1 MFIKLTR
8 TDGTPV
14 WLNPEFI
21 VRIEPW
27 KKGSAVAA
35 AGDGDFEVMEDPRA
49 ILAMAGGVRVDVAGG
64 SRGAR
69 PAMGE
74 TPVAPE
80 SRQDGGSPYGRARTP
95 CAPSGESD
103 AGDANVGAPGTAATG
118 ETPVVPVESAATG
131 ETPVVPVRKT
141 RSRKKAVAEPAPNPA
156 PEATPEP
163 VPEPT
168 PEPAPEPPPAP
179 APANDL
185 FPEPPDEVAVAAAIL
200 KKNRCRSRKRIEN
213 TIKSMNP
220 KMSMADARA
229 LLQQM
234 EARGF
239 VLIDAQ
245 GHATFT

>member
-1 MFIKLTR
+1 MFIKLTK

-49 ILAMAGGVRVDVAGG
+49 ILAMAGGVRVADSLREGRAP
-64 SRGAR
+64 AR
-69 PAMGE
+69 P
-74 TPVAPE
+74 
-80 SRQDGGSPYGRARTP
+80 S
-95 CAPSGESD
+95 
-103 AGDANVGAPGTAATG
+103 TG
-118 ETPVVPVESAATG
+118 ETPVVPVAENETG

-141 RSRKKAVAEPAPNPA
+141 RSRKKAATEPAPA
-156 PEATPEP
+156 
-163 VPEPT
+163 
-168 PEPAPEPPPAP
+168 PEPAPQPAP
-179 APANDL
+179 APEPSPAPADNL
-185 FPEPPDEVAVAAAIL
+185 FPQAPDEVAVAAAIL
-200 KKNRCRSRKRIEN
+200 KKQRCRSRKRIQN

-220 KMSMADARA
+220 KMSMDAARA
-229 LLQQM
+229 LLEQM

-239 VLIDAQ
+239 VIIDAQ

>member
-14 WLNPEFI
+14 WLNPDFI
-21 VRIEPW
+21 VRVEPW

-49 ILAMAGGVRVDVAGG
+49 ILAMAGGVRVETAGR

-69 PAMGE
+69 PATGE
-74 TPVAPE
+74 TPVVPE
-80 SRQDGGSPYGRARTP
+80 SRQDGGSPHGRARTP
-95 CAPSGESD
+95 CAPSGESGAD
-103 AGDANVGAPGTAATG
+103 DANVGAPGTAATG
-118 ETPVVPVESAATG
+118 ETPVVPVEPAATGETPVVPVEPAATG

-141 RSRKKAVAEPAPNPA
+141 RSRKKATPAPA
-156 PEATPEP
+156 
-163 VPEPT
+163 
-168 PEPAPEPPPAP
+168 PEPAPEPPPPP

-185 FPEPPDEVAVAAAIL
+185 FPQEPDEVAVAAAIL

>member
-49 ILAMAGGVRVDVAGG
+49 ILAMAGGVRVGAAGG

-69 PAMGE
+69 PATGE
-74 TPVAPE
+74 TPVVPE
-80 SRQDGGSPYGRARTP
+80 SRQEGVSPHGRARTP
-95 CAPSGESD
+95 CAPSGEIG

-118 ETPVVPVESAATG
+118 ETPVVPVAVAQEHDPPATD

-141 RSRKKAVAEPAPNPA
+141 RSRKKAVAEPVP
-156 PEATPEP
+156 TPEP

-168 PEPAPEPPPAP
+168 PEPTPEPAPE
-179 APANDL
+179 PANDL
-185 FPEPPDEVAVAAAIL
+185 FPEAPDEVAIAAAIL

-229 LLQQM
+229 MLQQM

>member
-35 AGDGDFEVMEDPRA
+35 AGDGDFEVMEDPRT
-49 ILAMAGGVRVDVAGG
+49 ILALAGGVRAAQAPKGEG
-64 SRGAR
+64 RAPAR
-69 PAMGE
+69 PATGE
-74 TPVAPE
+74 VPVAPV
-80 SRQDGGSPYGRARTP
+80 
-95 CAPSGESD
+95 AP
-103 AGDANVGAPGTAATG
+103 AATG
-118 ETPVVPVESAATG
+118 ETPVVPVGTDPTG
-131 ETPVVPVRKT
+131 ETPVFPVRKT
-141 RSRKKAVAEPAPNPA
+141 RSRKKATSEPTPKPA
-156 PEATPEP
+156 
-163 VPEPT
+163 PEPT
-168 PEPAPEPPPAP
+168 PAPEPAPGPVPD
-179 APANDL
+179 PANDL

-200 KKNRCRSRKRIEN
+200 KKQRCRSRKRIQN

-220 KMSMADARA
+220 KMSMDAARA
-229 LLQQM
+229 LLEQM
-234 EARGF
+234 ESRGF

>member
-14 WLNPEFI
+14 WLNPDFI
-21 VRIEPW
+21 VRIEAW

-49 ILAMAGGVRVDVAGG
+49 ILALAGGTPAGG
-64 SRGAR
+64 ARLSR
-69 PAMGE
+69 
-74 TPVAPE
+74 
-80 SRQDGGSPYGRARTP
+80 
-95 CAPSGESD
+95 PS
-103 AGDANVGAPGTAATG
+103 TG
-118 ETPVVPVESAATG
+118 ETPVVPVPPPTSD
-131 ETPVVPVRKT
+131 ETPVAPVVAPAQAPVMEAVPPVRKT
-141 RSRKKAVAEPAPNPA
+141 RSRRKVAETPVPA
-156 PEATPEP
+156 PEP
-163 VPEPT
+163 VPP
-168 PEPAPEPPPAP
+168 PEPAPEPAP
-179 APANDL
+179 APETLAPPNNL
-185 FPEPPDEVAVAAAIL
+185 FPQAPDEVAVAAAIL

-234 EARGF
+234 EARGL

>member
-1 MFIKLTR
+1 MFIKLTK

-49 ILAMAGGVRVDVAGG
+49 ILALAGGVRVA
-64 SRGAR
+64 
-69 PAMGE
+69 
-74 TPVAPE
+74 
-80 SRQDGGSPYGRARTP
+80 Q
-95 CAPSGESD
+95 APSGE
-103 AGDANVGAPGTAATG
+103 GRAPARPATG
-118 ETPVVPVESAATG
+118 ETPVVPVPPPTSD
-131 ETPVVPVRKT
+131 ETPVAPVVAPAQTPVMEAVPPVRKT
-141 RSRKKAVAEPAPNPA
+141 RSRRKTASTPVPEPIPESDPVPVPEPA
-156 PEATPEP
+156 PEP
-163 VPEPT
+163 VPEPV
-168 PEPAPEPPPAP
+168 PAPPPDEQPAG
-179 APANDL
+179 NL

-234 EARGF
+234 EARGL

>member
-1 MFIKLTR
+1 MFVKLTR

-14 WLNPEFI
+14 WLNPDFI
-21 VRIEPW
+21 VRVEPW

-35 AGDGDFEVMEDPRA
+35 AGDGDFEVMEDPRTIIA
-49 ILAMAGGVRVDVAGG
+49 LAGGVRVAQAPKGEG
-64 SRGAR
+64 RASAR
-69 PAMGE
+69 PATGE

-80 SRQDGGSPYGRARTP
+80 VQ
-95 CAPSGESD
+95 
-103 AGDANVGAPGTAATG
+103 
-118 ETPVVPVESAATG
+118 AATG

-141 RSRKKAVAEPAPNPA
+141 RSRKKAVSEPAPASTPA
-156 PEATPEP
+156 PEPAPAPEP

-168 PEPAPEPPPAP
+168 PES
-179 APANDL
+179 ANNL
-185 FPEPPDEVAVAAAIL
+185 FPQPPDEVAVAAAIL
-200 KKNRCRSRKRIEN
+200 KKQRCRSRKRIQN

-220 KMSMADARA
+220 KMSMDAARA
-229 LLQQM
+229 LLEQM

>member
-14 WLNPEFI
+14 WLNPDFI

-49 ILAMAGGVRVDVAGG
+49 ILALAGGVRC
-64 SRGAR
+64 GAL
-69 PAMGE
+69 GE
-74 TPVAPE
+74 RALPTGE
-80 SRQDGGSPYGRARTP
+80 QTGRAASPRP
-95 CAPSGESD
+95 PSGESG
-103 AGDANVGAPGTAATG
+103 AGGANESAPGMAATG
-118 ETPVVPVESAATG
+118 ETPVVPVAENATG

-141 RSRKKAVAEPAPNPA
+141 RSRKKAAPEPAPEPA
-156 PEATPEP
+156 PA
-163 VPEPT
+163 PEPT
-168 PEPAPEPPPAP
+168 PEPAPAPAPEPAP
-179 APANDL
+179 AEQPADNL
-185 FPEPPDEVAVAAAIL
+185 FPQAPDEVAVAAAIL
-200 KKNRCRSRKRIEN
+200 KKNRCRSRKRIQN

-229 LLQQM
+229 MLEQM
-234 EARGF
+234 EARGL

>member
-14 WLNPEFI
+14 WLNPDFI
-21 VRIEPW
+21 VRIEAW

-49 ILAMAGGVRVDVAGG
+49 ILALAGGVRVADSPREDRAP
-64 SRGAR
+64 AR
-69 PAMGE
+69 PPTDE
-74 TPVAPE
+74 TPVAPVV
-80 SRQDGGSPYGRARTP
+80 
-95 CAPSGESD
+95 AP
-103 AGDANVGAPGTAATG
+103 AQAPVMEA
-118 ETPVVPVESAATG
+118 VP
-131 ETPVVPVRKT
+131 PVRKT
-141 RSRKKAVAEPAPNPA
+141 RSRRKTASTPVPEPIPESDPGPVPEPA
-156 PEATPEP
+156 PEP
-163 VPEPT
+163 VPEP
-168 PEPAPEPPPAP
+168 ASAP
-179 APANDL
+179 APDEQPASNL

-234 EARGF
+234 EARGL

>member
-1 MFIKLTR
+1 MFIKLTK

-14 WLNPEFI
+14 WMNPEFI
-21 VRIEPW
+21 VRFEPW
-27 KKGSAVAA
+27 KKGSAVAV

-49 ILAMAGGVRVDVAGG
+49 ILAMAGGVRCGALGERALPTGEQAG
-64 SRGAR
+64 R
-69 PAMGE
+69 
-74 TPVAPE
+74 T
-80 SRQDGGSPYGRARTP
+80 RTP
-95 CAPSGESD
+95 CAPSGESG

-118 ETPVVPVESAATG
+118 ETPVVPVAVAQEHDPPATD

-141 RSRKKAVAEPAPNPA
+141 RSRKKAVAEPAP
-156 PEATPEP
+156 TPEP

-168 PEPAPEPPPAP
+168 PEPTPEPAPE
-179 APANDL
+179 PANDL
-185 FPEPPDEVAVAAAIL
+185 FPEAPDEVAIAAAIL

-234 EARGF
+234 EARGL

>member
-1 MFIKLTR
+1 MFIKLTK

-49 ILAMAGGVRVDVAGG
+49 ILALAGGVRVEPTGG
-64 SRGAR
+64 SRLSR
-69 PAMGE
+69 PPTDE
-74 TPVAPE
+74 TP
-80 SRQDGGSPYGRARTP
+80 
-95 CAPSGESD
+95 
-103 AGDANVGAPGTAATG
+103 AA
-118 ETPVVPVESAATG
+118 PVVEPAQAPVMEAV
-131 ETPVVPVRKT
+131 PPVRKT
-141 RSRKKAVAEPAPNPA
+141 RSRRKTAETPAPA
-156 PEATPEP
+156 PEP
-163 VPEPT
+163 VPTPAPESEPVPAPA
-168 PEPAPEPPPAP
+168 PEPAPQPAP
-179 APANDL
+179 APAEQPTNEL
-185 FPEPPDEVAVAAAIL
+185 FPQPPDEVAVAAAIL

-229 LLQQM
+229 LLAQM
-234 EARGF
+234 EARGL

>member
-14 WLNPEFI
+14 WLNPDFI
-21 VRIEPW
+21 VRIEAW

-49 ILAMAGGVRVDVAGG
+49 ILALAGGVRVADSLREGRAPARPSGESGAGG
-64 SRGAR
+64 ANGGAPDT
-69 PAMGE
+69 PATDE
-74 TPVAPE
+74 TPVAPVV
-80 SRQDGGSPYGRARTP
+80 
-95 CAPSGESD
+95 AP
-103 AGDANVGAPGTAATG
+103 AQ
-118 ETPVVPVESAATG
+118 TPVMEAVP
-131 ETPVVPVRKT
+131 PVRKT
-141 RSRKKAVAEPAPNPA
+141 RSRRKVAETPVPA
-156 PEATPEP
+156 PEP
-163 VPEPT
+163 VPP
-168 PEPAPEPPPAP
+168 PEPAPEPAP
-179 APANDL
+179 APETLAPPNNL
-185 FPEPPDEVAVAAAIL
+185 FPQAPDEVAVAAAIL

-229 LLQQM
+229 MLQQM

>member
-14 WLNPEFI
+14 WLNPDFI
-21 VRIEPW
+21 VRVEPW

-35 AGDGDFEVMEDPRA
+35 AGDGDFEVMEDPRT
-49 ILAMAGGVRVDVAGG
+49 ILALAGGVRVAQAPKGEG
-64 SRGAR
+64 RASAR
-69 PAMGE
+69 PATGE

-80 SRQDGGSPYGRARTP
+80 VQT
-95 CAPSGESD
+95 
-103 AGDANVGAPGTAATG
+103 
-118 ETPVVPVESAATG
+118 ATG

-141 RSRKKAVAEPAPNPA
+141 RSRKKAVSEPAPASTPA
-156 PEATPEP
+156 PEPAPA
-163 VPEPT
+163 PEPT
-168 PEPAPEPPPAP
+168 PEPAPVQEPAP
-179 APANDL
+179 EPTPESANNL

-200 KKNRCRSRKRIEN
+200 KKQRCRSRKRIQN

-220 KMSMADARA
+220 KMSMDAARA
-229 LLQQM
+229 LLEQM
-234 EARGF
+234 ESRGF